1 MASVFTQVFYKLA
14 GKTIPGLDEDGT
26 TQLSTTGSDD
36 LIIVQSVKDLGK
48 DAIDGGTSDAT
59 SLDYD
64 ELRISSEKAES
75 YVLDDGIIGIEQVAI
90 NEDLCDETDT
100 GNGGY
105 GDAAINVD
113 ASAVTNALTIIGNQG
128 NNALIGTI
136 LADTIYGSL
145 GNDILTGGAGDDDL
159 QGGNDNDTIT
169 GGTGADNLQGGSGDD
184 LFIINAITE
193 NASGE
198 VINGTNGTNDVVA
211 VNDISPGTLTI
222 QGSSGFR
229 NIDSIVIGTV
239 DKSGKISSTGTLA
252 ISIDATLAGSTNTN
266 PGTSTISLTG
276 NAGNNSLTGNNGS
289 NTIDG
294 GKGDDILVGG
304 GSTDTYIGG
313 EGKDTMTGG
322 SGKDAFKYLKTSELV
337 DGETIDGSTGN
348 SDTLSLDGAGTYTF
362 KVDADLANVELV
374 TMATTGKSDTAA
386 IGVDLSAQTTE
397 TDFKVTGNS
406 GVNKIVTSIS
416 TYADITGGAGNDTI
430 TTGNKNDVI
439 DGGAGN
445 DVIFSGDGI
454 VGDATSG
461 MDGDDITGGLGDDKI
476 TSGTGNDLIDAGLG
490 KDTVNSGAGDDTIDT
505 GTGNDTVLAGAGADE
520 IYGAKGDDTIDGGEG
535 NDIIFGDEGSN
546 PGLSGNGADKL
557 SGGLG
562 SDTFVVE
569 HVIWAKKDTID
580 GEGKSVAAGT
590 DTTADTDTLVFA
602 ECQTQAST
610 ATGIFKIDA
619 KLVKGIEAF
628 VIDDDPFTSG
638 ENGTM
643 PLGLDVSTYASAITL
658 KGNAGDNVLKAGTK
672 DDIITGNAGDDTIT
686 GGLGNDKF
694 VLNDT
699 TSVDTIT
706 DFLAGSDKLVF
717 SDATFNLGAN
727 DTDGTSGTYTAFT
740 AGILEST
747 GTTFTSAN
755 ARFGF
760 DTSTGKLYY
769 DADGSALVSTAVQ
782 IATLTGITTL
792 AETDLLFT
800 A

>member
-14 GKTIPGLDEDGT
+14 GKAITGTELDEDGT
-26 TQLSTTGSDD
+26 TQLNTAGSDD

-48 DAIDGGTSDAT
+48 EAINGGTSDAT

-75 YVLDDGIIGIEQVAI
+75 YVLHTGITGIEQVAI
-90 NEDLCDETDT
+90 NEDLCDETNT
-100 GNGGY
+100 SNGGY

-136 LADTIYGSL
+136 LADTIYGGL
-145 GNDILTGGAGDDDL
+145 GNDI
-159 QGGNDNDTIT
+159 IT
-169 GGTGADNLQGGSGDD
+169 GGVAADTLQGGSGDD
-184 LFIINAITE
+184 LFILNTITE

-198 VINGTNGTNDVVA
+198 VINGTSGTNDVVA

-266 PGTSTISLTG
+266 PGTSTINLTG
-276 NAGNNSLTGNNGS
+276 NAGNNSLTGNNGT

-322 SGKDAFKYLKTSELV
+322 SGKDTFKYLKTSELV
-337 DGETIDGSTGN
+337 DGESIDGSTGN

-362 KVDADLANVELV
+362 KVDADLVNVELV

-439 DGGAGN
+439 DGGTGN
-445 DVIFSGDGI
+445 DVIVSGDGI

-476 TSGTGNDLIDAGLG
+476 TS
-490 KDTVNSGAGDDTIDT
+490 

-580 GEGKSVAAGT
+580 GEGKGVDAAAAISDI
-590 DTTADTDTLVFA
+590 DTVVFA

-686 GGLGNDKF
+686 GGTGADKF
-694 VLNDT
+694 VFNDK

-706 DFLAGSDKLVF
+706 DFVSGSDKLVF

-727 DTDGTSGTYTAFT
+727 DTQGASGSYTAFT

-747 GTTFTSAN
+747 GSTFATAN

-760 DTSTGKLYY
+760 DTSTGNLYY
-769 DADGSALVSTAVQ
+769 DADGSAGVSAAVQ
-782 IATLTGITTL
+782 IATLTGVTALTE
-792 AETDLLFT
+792 ADLLFT